1 MQEMVSSKTTLVI
14 GASLNVSRFSHTCVL
29 SLVQHGI
36 PVKAVGL
43 HEGIIGETAVLKG
56 MPVFQNIHT
65 VTLYI
70 GAQNQ
75 PSYYDYIISLT
86 PERVIFNPGSEN
98 PEFEVLLRLAGIET
112 IRTCTLMM
120 LDYGDF

>member
-1 MQEMVSSKTTLVI
+1 MKNSESSKTTLVI
-14 GASLNVSRFSHTCVL
+14 GASLRASRYSHSCVL
-29 SLVQHGI
+29 SLAQHGI

-43 HEGIIGETAVLKG
+43 HEGIIGETVVLKG

-98 PEFEVLLRLAGIET
+98 HEFEVMLRQAGIET